1 MNIFY
6 RDPNIRRPTK
16 ELKYLVIDYTQFD
29 EWSSEEE
36 VTFNTGIEKGY
47 ENWVHIESD
56 EDEPIV
62 EKGLDKVDEADYAIP
77 ILDPEQ
83 LSDDDNKNDV
93 QSSFLVKKEEA
104 GMYILHKVL
113 SRKFFFPIL
122 EYYVKYFI
130 LYFCNRN
137 SVKLHDFF
145 ISSSAVVVFT
155 FI

>member
-1 MNIFY
+1 MPSSSQVQFFEQKSKYKAIFKILNEHFFY

-113 SRKFFFPIL
+113 SRKKIFFPIL
-122 EYYVKYFI
+122 EY
-130 LYFCNRN
+130 
-137 SVKLHDFF
+137 
-145 ISSSAVVVFT
+145 
-155 FI
+155 

>member
-1 MNIFY
+1 MNIFFY

-113 SRKFFFPIL
+113 SRKKIFFPIL
-122 EYYVKYFI
+122 EY
-130 LYFCNRN
+130 
-137 SVKLHDFF
+137 
-145 ISSSAVVVFT
+145 
-155 FI
+155 

>member
-1 MNIFY
+1 M
-6 RDPNIRRPTK
+6 
-16 ELKYLVIDYTQFD
+16 KYLVIDYTQFD

-47 ENWVHIESD
+47 ENWVHVESD

-83 LSDDDNKNDV
+83 LSDHENDV
-93 QSSFLVKKEEA
+93 QNSFLVKKEEA

-113 SRKFFFPIL
+113 SRKKNFFSNFRIHT
-122 EYYVKYFI
+122 I
-130 LYFCNRN
+130 
-137 SVKLHDFF
+137 
-145 ISSSAVVVFT
+145 
-155 FI
+155 

>member
-1 MNIFY
+1 M
-6 RDPNIRRPTK
+6 
-16 ELKYLVIDYTQFD
+16 KYLVIDYTQFD

-104 GMYILHKVL
+104 GMYILHWVL
-113 SRKFFFPIL
+113 SRKNIFSNFRIL
-122 EYYVKYFI
+122 CKIFYFI
-130 LYFCNRN
+130 FL
-137 SVKLHDFF
+137 
-145 ISSSAVVVFT
+145 
-155 FI
+155 